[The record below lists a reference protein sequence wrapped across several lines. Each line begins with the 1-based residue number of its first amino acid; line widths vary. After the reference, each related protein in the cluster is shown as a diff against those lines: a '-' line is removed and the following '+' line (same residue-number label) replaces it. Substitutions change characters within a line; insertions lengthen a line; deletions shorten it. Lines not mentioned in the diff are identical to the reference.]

1 MDCARWNEA
10 IVGRLYQENS
20 AEDDAALDR
29 HLMECAS
36 CRTTLDEMSGVRTIL
51 AEGEPAVPR
60 PPRVVVLG
68 RRASWRPAAIAASIL
83 GAALLAGAGAGAGYA
98 IASARTTRPT
108 GEPTATATPPA
119 SVDEATAA
127 LIKNEVD
134 RRVAAIQASQ
144 PPATSATP
152 KTAGSVSED
161 QLRAELARL
170 ERKMNDSRAADVGYL
185 LNEMEAS
192 EARIGTRLGKT
203 NEAIKNVALASNPYA
218 GAQ

>member
-29 HLMECAS
+29 HLAECAS
-36 CRTTLDEMSGVRTIL
+36 CRTTLDEMSGVRKAL

-68 RRASWRPAAIAASIL
+68 RRTAWRPAAMAASIL

-98 IASARTTRPT
+98 IVSARATDPAPVPLATTAKPGT
-108 GEPTATATPPA
+108 
-119 SVDEATAA
+119 VDDATAA
-127 LIKNEVD
+127 LIKDEVA
-134 RRVAAIQASQ
+134 RRVAAIEANQAKTA
-144 PPATSATP
+144 PPAATA
-152 KTAGSVSED
+152 AGSVSEA
-161 QLRAELARL
+161 QLRTELARL

-192 EARIGTRLGKT
+192 ETRIGTRLGKT

-218 GAQ
+218 GAR